1 LVLVFVRGDWLI
13 GCLAVMFLINA
24 IATIIAAL
32 IVLGIYILQQRALI
46 VTLGDVRYG
55 LWMGLLLLTDAP

>member
-1 LVLVFVRGDWLI
+1 
-13 GCLAVMFLINA
+13 MFLINA

>member
-1 LVLVFVRGDWLI
+1 MVLVFVRGDWLI

-24 IATIIAAL
+24 IATIIAL